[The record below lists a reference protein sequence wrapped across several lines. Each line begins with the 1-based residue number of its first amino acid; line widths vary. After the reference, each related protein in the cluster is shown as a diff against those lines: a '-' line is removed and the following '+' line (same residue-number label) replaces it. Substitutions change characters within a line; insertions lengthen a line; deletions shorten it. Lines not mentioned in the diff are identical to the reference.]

1 MNKGSQEVSVRTPD
15 IRSLSRMK
23 LPNVNQIGILVP
35 NIPEAVAYYA
45 KLLNIGHWYR
55 SNTVKHEAIYR
66 GKPISPELDIVLA
79 FQGAMEIELIQ
90 VKHEGECVYSD
101 LLKKIGGGIHH
112 LGFTVS
118 GYNKKLDQM
127 KRSGVEVLQSGVI
140 TTKGSAITRYAYL
153 DTIKQCGIISELIV
167 TTLKGFRM
175 PHGKLMM
182 EIGCITGDVERIK
195 I

>member
-1 MNKGSQEVSVRTPD
+1 VQPPD
-15 IRSLSRMK
+15 IRGLSRTK

-35 NIPEAVAYYA
+35 NIPEALTYYT

-66 GKPISPELDIVLA
+66 GKPITTELDIVIA

-90 VKHEGECVYSD
+90 VKHESECVYSD
-101 LLKKIGGGIHH
+101 MLRKNGGGIHH

-118 GYNKKLDQM
+118 GYDEKLHQM
-127 KRSGVEVLQSGVI
+127 KRNGVEVLQSGVI

-153 DTIKQCGIISELIV
+153 DTIKQWGIISELIV
-167 TTLKGFRM
+167 TTLKGLRM
-175 PHGKLMM
+175 PHGKLIM
-182 EIGCITGDVERIK
+182 EIGCITGDVERVK
-195 I
+195 V

>member
-1 MNKGSQEVSVRTPD
+1 MQPPD
-15 IRSLSRMK
+15 IRGLSRVR

-35 NIPEAVAYYA
+35 NIPEAMAYYT
-45 KLLNIGHWYR
+45 KLLNIGNWCR

-66 GKPISPELDIVLA
+66 GKPVNTDVDIVLA
-79 FQGAMEIELIQ
+79 FQGAVEIELIQ
-90 VKHEGECVYSD
+90 VNHKDECVYSD
-101 LLKKIGGGIHH
+101 MLKKSGGGIHH

-118 GYNKKLDQM
+118 GYDEKLDQM
-127 KRSGVEVLQSGVI
+127 ERNGVEVLQSGVI

-175 PHGKLMM
+175 PHGKLVM
-182 EIGCITGDVERIK
+182 EIGCLTGDVERVK
-195 I
+195 V

>member
-1 MNKGSQEVSVRTPD
+1 MQQAD
-15 IRSLSRMK
+15 IRGLNRMK

-35 NIPEAVAYYA
+35 SVPEAVAHYT

-66 GKPISPELDIVLA
+66 GKRVSTEADIVLA
-79 FQGAMEIELIQ
+79 FQGALEIELIQ
-90 VKHEGECVYSD
+90 VKHEDECVYSD
-101 LLKKIGGGIHH
+101 MLKKSGGGIHH

-118 GYNKKLDQM
+118 DYDKKLGRM
-127 KRSGVEVLQSGVI
+127 KRNGVEVLQSGVI

-167 TTLKGFRM
+167 TTLKGLRM
-175 PHGKLMM
+175 PHRKFMM
-182 EIGCITGDVERIK
+182 EIGCITGDVERVQV
-195 I
+195 

>member
-1 MNKGSQEVSVRTPD
+1 MQPPD
-15 IRSLSRMK
+15 IRGLNRMK

-35 NIPEAVAYYA
+35 NIPEAVAYYT

-66 GKPISPELDIVLA
+66 GKPVNTDVDIVLA
-79 FQGAMEIELIQ
+79 FQGAVEIELIQ
-90 VKHEGECVYSD
+90 VKHEDECVYSGM
-101 LLKKIGGGIHH
+101 LKKSGGGIHH

-118 GYNKKLDQM
+118 GYDKKLDQM
-127 KRSGVEVLQSGVI
+127 KRNGVEVLQSGVI

-167 TTLKGFRM
+167 TTLKGLRM
-175 PHGKLMM
+175 PHGKLIM
-182 EIGCITGDVERIK
+182 EIGCITGDVERVK
-195 I
+195 V

>member
-1 MNKGSQEVSVRTPD
+1 VLSPD
-15 IRSLSRMK
+15 IRGLSRMR

-35 NIPEAVAYYA
+35 NIPEAMAYYT
-45 KLLNIGHWYR
+45 KLLNIGNWCR

-66 GKPISPELDIVLA
+66 GKPVNTDVDIVLA
-79 FQGAMEIELIQ
+79 FQRAVEIELIQ
-90 VKHEGECVYSD
+90 VNHEDECVYSD
-101 LLKKIGGGIHH
+101 MLKKSGGGIHH

-118 GYNKKLDQM
+118 GYDEKLDQM
-127 KRSGVEVLQSGVI
+127 ERNGVEVLQSGVI

-175 PHGKLMM
+175 PHGKLVM
-182 EIGCITGDVERIK
+182 EIGCLTGDVERVK
-195 I
+195 V